1 MRQWPKIEY
10 KEECMREGMQ
20 IEDVNIPVE
29 KKLRLLEAISE
40 TGLKNIVVGSFVSPK
55 YTPQMACIDELVSR
69 FRPTPGVTYTALV
82 ANARGEERARAYSPP
97 LTLEREPVPYLRC
110 HLCDIFVRRNFNRAQ
125 AQEMARWPQ
134 IVERAKQKGSTA
146 AGIGINAAWGSNFL
160 GPFTLDQRMEML
172 SRQHALWDQAAIPVT
187 HVSLGDPMSWNAPHE
202 VEETLATIKERWPA
216 ITHFKLHFHN
226 ARGMAMS
233 STYAALRTLEP
244 TDTVYLDGSIGGIGG
259 CPYCGNGRATGM
271 VATEDLMHLLQR
283 MGVETGVDLNRIID
297 CAWMVE
303 DMIGRPT
310 MGHVSKAGPCP
321 VDRKDWYDPNMPFV
335 ETFEQ
340 ARHFRFGPE
349 VYKDCQRPWKE
360 PIPNPDAA

>member
-20 IEDVNIPVE
+20 IEDVHIPVE

-40 TGLKNIVVGSFVSPK
+40 TGLKSIVVGSFVSPK
-55 YTPQMACIDELVSR
+55 YTPQMACIDELLSR

-97 LTLEREPVPYLRC
+97 LTLEREPVPFLRC

-125 AQEMARWPQ
+125 SQEIERWPQ
-134 IVERAKQKGSTA
+134 IVERAKQKNSAA

-160 GPFTLDQRMEML
+160 GPFTLAQRMEML
-172 SRQHALWDQAAIPVT
+172 NRQHALWEGAGIPVT
-187 HVSLGDPMSWNAPHE
+187 HVSLGDPMSWNAPHD
-202 VEETLATIKERWPA
+202 VEETLTAIKQRWPA
-216 ITHFKLHFHN
+216 IAHFKLHFHN

-233 STYAALRTLEP
+233 SIYAALRTLEAA
-244 TDTVYLDGSIGGIGG
+244 DTVYLDGSIGGIGG

-271 VATEDLMHLLQR
+271 AATEDLMHLLQR
-283 MGVETGVDLNRIID
+283 MGIETGVNLDRVID
-297 CAWMVE
+297 CAWMIE
-303 DMIGRPT
+303 EMIGRPT
-310 MGHVSKAGPCP
+310 MGQVSKAGPCP
-321 VDRKDWYDPNMPFV
+321 VDPKDWYDPNMPFV

-340 ARHFRFGPE
+340 ARHFRFGPN
-349 VYKDCQRPWKE
+349 VYKEGQRPWKE
-360 PIPNPDAA
+360 PIPKPNAA